1 MPSLTIQG
9 GRVIDPSRNIDEVAD
24 VLIEDG
30 KIRSISVGPQ
40 AGAPRADRVFDAKG
54 LVVCPGLID
63 MHVHLREPGK
73 EAAETIASGAAAAI
87 AGGLATIAAMPNT
100 EPAVDTEA
108 AAEFVV
114 LQGKRAGMANVLP
127 IGAVTKGRQGVELAE
142 MGQLLRGGAVAF
154 SDDGNPIQNA
164 DVMRRAL
171 LYAKMFDRAIISHA
185 EDKDIVGGGVMNDG
199 KMSMILG
206 LSGMSRV
213 AEEIM
218 VARDIALAAVT
229 GGKLHIAH
237 ISVAG
242 AVELI
247 RAGKGRGVRVTAE
260 ATPHHFT
267 LTDECVRGYDPVY
280 KMDPPLRTR
289 ADVDAVRQGLA
300 DGSIDVIATDH
311 APHATE
317 DKEVEFAAAPFG
329 VIGMETLLSLVLTE
343 LVHKGVLT
351 LSQAIAKLTINPARV
366 LGIPKG
372 TLAPGADGDVTIF
385 DPVREWT
392 IDPSRFRSKS
402 RNCPFAGRK
411 VRGRAV
417 AVVVGGVLHVIE

>member
-1 MPSLTIQG
+1 MPTLAIKG
-9 GRVIDPSRNIDEVAD
+9 GRVVDPSQNLDAVAD

-30 KIRSISVGPQ
+30 KVRSI
-40 AGAPRADRVFDAKG
+40 GAAARADRVIDAKG

-87 AGGLATIAAMPNT
+87 AGGLTTIAAMPNT

-154 SDDGNPIQNA
+154 SDDGSPIQNA

-171 LYAKMFDRAIISHA
+171 QYAKMFDRAIISHA
-185 EDKDIVGGGVMNDG
+185 EDKDIVGSGVMNDG
-199 KMSMILG
+199 KISMILG

-242 AVELI
+242 TVELV
-247 RAGKGRGVRVTAE
+247 RAGKGKGVRVTAE

-280 KMDPPLRTR
+280 KMNPPLRTK
-289 ADVDAVRQGLA
+289 ADVDAVKQGLA

-329 VIGMETLLSLVLTE
+329 VIGMETLLPLVLTE
-343 LVHKGVLT
+343 LVHGGVLT
-351 LSQAIAKLTINPARV
+351 LSQAIAKLTVNPARV
-366 LGIPKG
+366 LGIAKG
-372 TLAPGADGDVTIF
+372 TLTPGADADVTIL
-385 DPVREWT
+385 DPGCEWT

-417 AVVVGGVLHVIE
+417 AVVVGGVLHQLESRP

>member
-1 MPSLTIQG
+1 MPTLAIKG
-9 GRVIDPSRNIDEVAD
+9 GRVVDPSQNLDVVAD

-30 KIRSISVGPQ
+30 KVRSIG
-40 AGAPRADRVFDAKG
+40 AGARADRVVDAKG

-154 SDDGNPIQNA
+154 SDDGSPIQNA

-171 LYAKMFDRAIISHA
+171 QYAKMFDRAIISHA
-185 EDKDIVGGGVMNDG
+185 EDKDIVGSGVMNDG
-199 KMSMILG
+199 KMSMVLG

-242 AVELI
+242 TVELV
-247 RAGKGRGVRVTAE
+247 RAGKGKGVRVTAE

-267 LTDECVRGYDPVY
+267 LTDECVRDYDPVY
-280 KMDPPLRTR
+280 KMNPPLRTK

-329 VIGMETLLSLVLTE
+329 VIGMET
-343 LVHKGVLT
+343 
-351 LSQAIAKLTINPARV
+351 
-366 LGIPKG
+366 
-372 TLAPGADGDVTIF
+372 
-385 DPVREWT
+385 
-392 IDPSRFRSKS
+392 
-402 RNCPFAGRK
+402 
-411 VRGRAV
+411 
-417 AVVVGGVLHVIE
+417 

>member
-1 MPSLTIQG
+1 MTSVVIRG
-9 GRVIDPSRNIDEVAD
+9 GRLYDPAQGI
-24 VLIEDG
+24 
-30 KIRSISVGPQ
+30 
-40 AGAPRADRVFDAKG
+40 DRVGDLFIENGRIAKEGRGEEEIKAKG
-54 LVVCPGLID
+54 LLVVPGLID

-87 AGGLATIAAMPNT
+87 AGGLTTIAAMPNT

-154 SDDGNPIQNA
+154 SDDGSPIQNA

-171 LYAKMFDRAIISHA
+171 QYTKMFDRAIISHA
-185 EDKDIVGGGVMNDG
+185 EDRDIAGSGVMNDG
-199 KMSMILG
+199 KYSMILG

-218 VARDIALAAVT
+218 VSRDIALAAVT

-242 AVELI
+242 TVDLV
-247 RAGKGRGVRVTAE
+247 RAGKGKGVRVTAE

-280 KMDPPLRTR
+280 KMNPPLRTQ
-289 ADVDAVRQGLA
+289 ADVDAVRKGLA
-300 DGSIDVIATDH
+300 DGTIDVIATDH

-329 VIGMETLLSLVLTE
+329 VIGMETLLPLVMTE
-343 LVHKGVLT
+343 LVHKGILT
-351 LSQAIAKLTINPARV
+351 FSQAIAKLTVNPARV
-366 LGIPKG
+366 LGIAKG
-372 TLAPGADGDVTIF
+372 TLAPGADADVTIL
-385 DPVREWT
+385 DPNREWT

-417 AVVVGGVLHVIE
+417 AVVVGGVVHTLE